1 MATGRITPAT
11 ILLLG
16 VSLFALWYLV
26 MAQGE
31 GGFTPIRIE
40 RLPRLRIGIT

>member
-16 VSLFALWYLV
+16 ASLFVLWYLIT
-26 MAQGE
+26 AQRDM
-31 GGFTPIRIE
+31 GGSKSFRVE
-40 RLPRLRIGIT
+40 RLPRLRL

>member
-1 MATGRITPAT
+1 MATGRITPGT

-16 VSLFALWYLV
+16 VSLFALWFLV

-31 GGFTPIRIE
+31 GGFTSLRIE
-40 RLPRLRIGIT
+40 KLPRLRIGIT